1 MERSISR
8 IVIALCVLSSHSV
21 AVADAPVPRYTVTD
35 LGALGDEID
44 VGYNGWG
51 INNKGQVAGKADGH
65 ACLWSEGKRIVIGPL
80 DHIDSRAYDIN
91 DQGQVVGHM
100 AGSATY
106 HSFLWQNGRLT
117 DIGASKGWSDVN
129 TINGASKGWSDANA
143 INDKG
148 QIAGT
153 ADVVG
158 GYHHAVLWEK
168 DWMRDLGTLG
178 SHLGVGT
185 GINNHGDVVGFC
197 GTTDKGHQ
205 LGFLWSGGKMKSL
218 GTMPGFTDYAP
229 NAINDNNQITG
240 WAFSFDMQTH
250 ASVGPD
256 RAFLW
261 EKGKMRELGTLGG
274 HDSHAYGI
282 NSLGQVVGWA
292 DSAQEQRV
300 AFLFEDGKML
310 DLNTLIP
317 ALKDASLLDT
327 LSRHL
332 SMALGIND
340 HGQIVAL
347 SGTVNNIT
355 HLYLLTPIQNNGG
368 PAHG

>member
-8 IVIALCVLSSHSV
+8 TFITLCALCLFPTH
-21 AVADAPVPRYTVTD
+21 AVTAADVPVPRYTVTD
-35 LGALGDEID
+35 LGAIGNGSD

-51 INNKGQVAGKADGH
+51 INNKGQVTGEAYNH
-65 ACLWSEGKRIVIGPL
+65 ACLWNGGKRIDIAPL
-80 DHIDSRAYDIN
+80 DHTDSRAYDIN

-100 AGSATY
+100 AVSPTY
-106 HSFLWQNGRLT
+106 HAFLWQNKRLT
-117 DIGASKGWSDVN
+117 DIGTDN
-129 TINGASKGWSDANA
+129 NWSDANA

-153 ADVVG
+153 ADIVG
-158 GYHHAVLWEK
+158 HYHHAVLWEK
-168 DWMRDLGTLG
+168 GRMRDLGTLG
-178 SHLGVGT
+178 CHYGVGT
-185 GINNHGDVVGFC
+185 GINNHGDIVGFS
-197 GTTDKGHQ
+197 GIADDQNQ

-229 NAINDNNQITG
+229 NAINDNCQITG
-240 WAFSFDMQTH
+240 WAFSFDMKTH

-292 DSAQEQRV
+292 NSVYGQQE
-300 AFLFEDGKML
+300 AFLFTDGKML
-310 DLNTLIP
+310 NLNTLLP
-317 ALKDASLLDT
+317 TPKDASLIDT

-340 HGQIVAL
+340 KGQIIAFG
-347 SGTVNNIT
+347 GTVNNVT

-368 PAHG
+368 HAHE